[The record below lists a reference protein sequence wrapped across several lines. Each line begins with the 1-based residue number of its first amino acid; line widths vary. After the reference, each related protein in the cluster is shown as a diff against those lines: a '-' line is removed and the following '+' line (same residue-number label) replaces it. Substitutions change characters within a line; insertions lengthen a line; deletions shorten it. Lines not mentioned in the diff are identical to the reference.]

1 MKRIAK
7 IRGVEGERLGNK
19 NVLVQIEENI
29 SATLVRNYEEFL
41 TFKLLNPGKIF
52 HHIRREE
59 GE

>member
-7 IRGVEGERLGNK
+7 ICAMEREKLGNK

-41 TFKLLNPGKIF
+41 TCKLLNPGKIF

-59 GE
+59 EE